1 MYAYPRLARSNIFN
15 ALMQD
20 VPTQRILLRT
30 GGLSAGERCCQES
43 LRPSVLFL
51 FVVMAAEP
59 ASLMYATTNPL
70 GFVWRPLTGEEEQ
83 VNRVRLS

>member
-1 MYAYPRLARSNIFN
+1 MMAAVVLQETNVRRPHFWY
-15 ALMQD
+15 QVVTD
-20 VPTQRILLRT
+20 

-59 ASLMYATTNPL
+59 ASLMYATTNLL